1 VEQGVTQP
9 VPVNRHKSIRLPDFD
24 YSSASSYF
32 FTQCTNDSRFF
43 FGDIEGG
50 QMFLTKTGV
59 RVWQEWDR
67 TLLLRHEVIE
77 HAFIVMPNHVHGL
90 VSFDVNFIED
100 HNVAS
105 HGNATPLHRKP
116 CSLSTLVSGF
126 KGDVTRWIRR
136 ELNHPKF
143 ELWQAGYHEHIVRNH
158 ESFETIQGYI
168 RNNVAK
174 WEEDR
179 ENPANWD
186 RS

>member
-1 VEQGVTQP
+1 M
-9 VPVNRHKSIRLPDFD
+9 IL
-24 YSSASSYF
+24 SALGEIV
-32 FTQCTNDSRFF
+32 Q
-43 FGDIEGG
+43 
-50 QMFLTKTGV
+50 
-59 RVWQEWDR
+59 QEWIR
-67 TLLLRHEVIE
+67 TLEIRKEIIE

-90 VSFDVNFIED
+90 VSIDANVISETP
-100 HNVAS
+100 VAS

-116 CSLSTLVSGF
+116 RSLSTLVSGF
-126 KGDVTRWIRR
+126 KGAVTRWIRKEIGDPR
-136 ELNHPKF
+136 F

-179 ENPANWD
+179 ENPASWD